1 MNKKP
6 TELATGVYV
15 LEAPFPPG
23 FLPPDALGV
32 TLCYLLEDD
41 GGWLM
46 VDSGF
51 NDDVP
56 FDSLCQQLGALGTSI
71 NDIRRLLITHFHPDH
86 FGLAGRIKAASD
98 AEVIMHQGDWEMTQR
113 VKETANEW
121 SLEQVL
127 QQVSS
132 FGVPPTELAHYTDV
146 ISFGRMLFP
155 PGLVP
160 DTVLK
165 GDDEPVGG
173 GGNLR
178 AVLTPGHTPG
188 HLCLYD
194 GRNRFL
200 FSGDHVLAG
209 ITTHISPGYLADDC
223 QLALYLD
230 ALEKVRLMDVDM
242 VLPAH
247 EEPFADLGARVDE
260 ILQHHDQRLEQV
272 LAALGDRPSSAWQI
286 ALQVDWTVGSWDGMD
301 TINRLLA
308 MMETTA
314 HLELLQERGR
324 VTLVEETPWNLYQ
337 LVNDW

>member
-1 MNKKP
+1 M
-6 TELATGVYV
+6 

-23 FLPPDALGV
+23 LLPPDSLGA

-98 AEVIMHQGDWEMTQR
+98 AEVITHQGDWEMAQH
-113 VKETANEW
+113 VLETANEW

-127 QQVSS
+127 QRVRSL
-132 FGVPPTELAHYTDV
+132 GVPPAELEHYTDI

-155 PGLVP
+155 AGLEP

-173 GGNLR
+173 RSHLR

-194 GRNRFL
+194 ERNRFL

-209 ITTHISPGYLADDC
+209 ITTHISPSYLTDDC
-223 QLALYLD
+223 QLALYLN
-230 ALEKVRLMDVDM
+230 ALQKVRLLDVDM

-260 ILQHHDQRLEQV
+260 LLQHHDQRLEQV
-272 LAALGDRPSSAWQI
+272 LAALGDRPSSPWQT
-286 ALQVDWTVGSWDGMD
+286 ASQVEWTVGSWDDMD
-301 TINRLLA
+301 VTNRLLA
-308 MMETTA
+308 MQETLA
-314 HLELLQERGR
+314 HLQLLQERGR
-324 VTLVEETPWNLYQ
+324 VTVVEEAPSNLYK